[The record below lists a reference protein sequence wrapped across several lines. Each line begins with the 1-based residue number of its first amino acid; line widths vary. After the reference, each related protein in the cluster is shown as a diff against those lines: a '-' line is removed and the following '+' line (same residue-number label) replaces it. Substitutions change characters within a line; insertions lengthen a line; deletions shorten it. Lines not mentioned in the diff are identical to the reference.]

1 MKEIYFDETFCFWRN
16 FLQLCLAHR
25 IYINPE
31 NNKVN
36 FKLTWSLSAISFAI
50 NKNNKLF
57 ELKFIRNQLEL
68 MTFLKKVCYQN
79 ITHIDFALNIVYQ
92 CQEERYKRQCSLNQ
106 PIQPARPKR
115 LWQTQSFRTKNIKR
129 EMATKVS
136 KGPHHLSFEWKWLES
151 SSKCCKH
158 VRF

>member
-68 MTFLKKVCYQN
+68 ITFLKKVCYQN
-79 ITHIDFALNIVYQ
+79 ITNIDFALNIVYQ
-92 CQEERYKRQCSLNQ
+92 CQEKQHKRKVSERKIC
-106 PIQPARPKR
+106 
-115 LWQTQSFRTKNIKR
+115 IKR

-136 KGPHHLSFEWKWLES
+136 KVSHHFYVALKWLQS
-151 SSKCCKH
+151 SSKCSTC
-158 VRF
+158 VRY

>member
-16 FLQLCLAHR
+16 FLQLCLAHQ

-36 FKLTWSLSAISFAI
+36 FKLTWSLSAILFAI

-79 ITHIDFALNIVYQ
+79 ITNIDFALNIVYQ
-92 CQEERYKRQCSLNQ
+92 CQEKQHKR
-106 PIQPARPKR
+106 
-115 LWQTQSFRTKNIKR
+115 
-129 EMATKVS
+129 KVS
-136 KGPHHLSFEWKWLES
+136 EQKISKEKWPRKFPKAHTIWVLNENGWNHHQNAVNMWDFNICHFCRSW
-151 SSKCCKH
+151 
-158 VRF
+158 